1 MPTKFTRGVGA
12 TKVVNIFTPH
22 SGTNTTIGFFK
33 STMALQEFARA
44 YALRAGA
51 SPGYTDQ
58 LIVLTKRLPWGVA
71 DLTVDNIDAYLTRA
85 LGHLAAST
93 VHNHRR
99 MLSTLRKA
107 ALRDGLLVDDCT
119 RPIRKVKH
127 HLPMVRAWTHSE
139 MRHLLAVAAEMPGGT
154 LHCPHR
160 VLLPAW
166 ILVGYSSGLRLG
178 DMLAITFDSLRG
190 DRLATVL
197 QKTRQ
202 QHVVVLDANALEAIG
217 SLPRRGPK
225 IFGSLVGRSRI
236 IVAMRSLV
244 KQAGLTGSGKYLRRA
259 SATYAQMA
267 GIDASGHLGHL
278 TPGMKRHYLDP
289 VILAD
294 LRRAVPSLDLAGS
307 R

>member
-1 MPTKFTRGVGA
+1 MRANRTRGVGA
-12 TKVVNIFTPH
+12 STGGDIFSSHPASHPPTH
-22 SGTNTTIGFFK
+22 SRP
-33 STMALQEFARA
+33 SRMALVDFARS
-44 YALRAGA
+44 YALRSGA
-51 SPGYTDQ
+51 SPGYTEQ
-58 LIVLTKRLPWGVA
+58 LVVLTKRLPWGVT
-71 DLTVDNIDAYLTRA
+71 DLTVDQIDAYLTQA
-85 LGHLAAST
+85 LNHLAAST

-119 RPIRKVKH
+119 RPIRRVKH
-127 HLPMVRAWTHSE
+127 TLPMVRAWTHDE
-139 MRHLLAVAAEMPGGT
+139 MRTLLAVAAEMPGGT

-160 VLLPAW
+160 ILLPAW

-178 DMLAITFDSLRG
+178 DLLAITYDSLRG

-202 QHVVVLDANALEAIG
+202 QHVVVLDGNALESIR

-225 IFGSLVGRSRI
+225 IFGGLVGRSRI

-244 KQAGLTGSGKYLRRA
+244 KRAGLTGSGKYLRRA
-259 SATYAQMA
+259 SATYAQLA
-267 GIDASGHLGHL
+267 GMDATGHLGHL

-289 VILAD
+289 VILSD
-294 LRRAVPSLDLAGS
+294 LKRAVPSLELVGNP
-307 R
+307 

>member
-1 MPTKFTRGVGA
+1 MRANLTRGVGA
-12 TKVVNIFTPH
+12 ITVGDIFSTH
-22 SGTNTTIGFFK
+22 SPSHPPTSTSK
-33 STMALQEFARA
+33 STMALVDFAKS

-51 SPGYTDQ
+51 SPGYTEQ

-71 DLTVDNIDAYLTRA
+71 DLTVDNIDAYLTTA
-85 LGHLAAST
+85 LNHLAAST

-107 ALRDGLLVDDCT
+107 ALRDGLVVDDCT
-119 RPIRKVKH
+119 RPIRRVKH
-127 HLPMVRAWTHSE
+127 SLPMVRAWTHEE
-139 MRHLLAVAAEMPGGT
+139 MRHLLAVAAQMPGGT

-160 VLLPAW
+160 ILLPAW

-178 DMLAITFDSLRG
+178 DLLAITYDSLRG

-202 QHVVVLDANALEAIG
+202 PHVVVLDNNALESIR

-225 IFGSLVGRSRI
+225 IFGGLVGRSRI
-236 IVAMRSLV
+236 IVAMRALV
-244 KQAGLTGSGKYLRRA
+244 KRAGLTGSGKYLRRA

-278 TPGMKRHYLDP
+278 TPGMKRHYLDM
-289 VILAD
+289 VILSD
-294 LRRAVPSLDLAGS
+294 LKRAVPSLELLGNP
-307 R
+307 

>member
-1 MPTKFTRGVGA
+1 VGNILTPRGGIYTTDFHTTKPMSLA
-12 TKVVNIFTPH
+12 D
-22 SGTNTTIGFFK
+22 
-33 STMALQEFARA
+33 FARA

-51 SPGYTDQ
+51 SPGYTEQ
-58 LIVLTKRLPWGVA
+58 LIVLTKRLPWGVG
-71 DLTVDNIDAYLTRA
+71 DLTIDNIDAYLTKA

-119 RPIRKVKH
+119 LPIRRVKH
-127 HLPMVRAWTHSE
+127 NLPMVRAWTHQE
-139 MRHLLAVAAEMPGGT
+139 MAHLLAVASEMPGGT
-154 LHCPHR
+154 LHCPHK

-178 DMLAITFDSLRG
+178 DLLAVTYDSLRG

-202 QHVVVLDANALEAIG
+202 QHVVVLDANALEAIS

-236 IVAMRSLV
+236 IVAMRNLV
-244 KQAGLTGSGKYLRRA
+244 KRSGLTGSGKYLRRS
-259 SATYAQMA
+259 SATYAQLA
-267 GIDASGHLGHL
+267 GIDPTGHLGHL
-278 TPGMKRHYLDP
+278 TPGMKKHYLDP

-294 LRRAVPSLDLAGS
+294 LKRAVPSIEMAGM

>member
-1 MPTKFTRGVGA
+1 MRAEYSRGLDGSRSGG
-12 TKVVNIFTPH
+12 NLTPLNQIH
-22 SGTNTTIGFFK
+22 RFSETNMTVR
-33 STMALQEFARA
+33 QFAEA
-44 YALRAGA
+44 YALQSGA
-51 SPGYTDQ
+51 SPGYREQ
-58 LIVLTKRLPWGVA
+58 LVVLTKRLPWGVA
-71 DLTVDNIDAYLTRA
+71 DLTVSNIDAYLTNA

-119 RPIRKVKH
+119 RPIRRVKH
-127 HLPMVRAWTHSE
+127 TLPMVRAWTHDE
-139 MRHLLAVAAEMPGGT
+139 MRHLLSIASEMPGGT

-160 VLLPAW
+160 ILLPAW

-178 DMLAITFDSLRG
+178 DLLAVTYDSLRG

-202 QHVVVLDANALEAIG
+202 QHVVVLDSLALEAIR
-217 SLPRRGPK
+217 SLPRKGPK

-236 IVAMRSLV
+236 IVAMRTLV
-244 KQAGLTGSGKYLRRA
+244 KRAGLTGSGKYLRRS
-259 SATYAQMA
+259 SATYAQLS

-289 VILAD
+289 VILSD
-294 LRRAVPSLDLAGS
+294 LKRAVPSLELAGM

>member
-1 MPTKFTRGVGA
+1 MVRHYSKGLVDSNGGGSLSPLNQIHAIPK
-12 TKVVNIFTPH
+12 
-22 SGTNTTIGFFK
+22 TTM
-33 STMALQEFARA
+33 TLRAFAEA
-44 YALRAGA
+44 YALQSGA
-51 SPGYTDQ
+51 SPGYREQ
-58 LIVLTKRLPWGVA
+58 LVVLTKRLPWGVD
-71 DLTVDNIDAYLTRA
+71 DLTVSNIDAYLTQA

-99 MLSTLRKA
+99 MLSTLRRA

-119 RPIRKVKH
+119 RPIRRVKH
-127 HLPMVRAWTHSE
+127 TLPMVRAWTHDE
-139 MRHLLAVAAEMPGGT
+139 MRHLLAVASEMPGGT
-154 LHCPHR
+154 LYCPHR
-160 VLLPAW
+160 ILLPAW

-178 DMLAITFDSLRG
+178 DLLAITYDSLRG

-202 QHVVVLDANALEAIG
+202 QHVVVLDGNALESIR

-225 IFGSLVGRSRI
+225 IFGGLVGRSRI

-244 KQAGLTGSGKYLRRA
+244 KRAGLTGSGKYLRRS
-259 SATYAQMA
+259 SATYAQLA
-267 GIDASGHLGHL
+267 GMDATGHLGHL

-289 VILAD
+289 VILSD
-294 LRRAVPSLDLAGS
+294 LKRAVPSLELAGV

>member
-1 MPTKFTRGVGA
+1 MRAEYSRGLAGS
-12 TKVVNIFTPH
+12 KSGGSLTPLNQIH
-22 SGTNTTIGFFK
+22 KLAENNMT
-33 STMALQEFARA
+33 LREFAEA
-44 YALRAGA
+44 YALQSGA
-51 SPGYTDQ
+51 SPGYREQ
-58 LIVLTKRLPWGVA
+58 LVVLTKRLPWGVA
-71 DLTVDNIDAYLTRA
+71 DLTVSNIDAYLTHA

-93 VHNHRR
+93 VNNHRR
-99 MLSTLRKA
+99 MLSTLRRA
-107 ALRDGLLVDDCT
+107 ALRDGLVVNDCT
-119 RPIRKVKH
+119 RPIRRVKH
-127 HLPMVRAWTHSE
+127 TLPMVRAWTHDE

-160 VLLPAW
+160 ILLPAW

-178 DMLAITFDSLRG
+178 DLLAITYDSLRG

-202 QHVVVLDANALEAIG
+202 QHVIVLDANALEAIR

-225 IFGSLVGRSRI
+225 IFGNLVGRSRM
-236 IVAMRSLV
+236 IVAMRALV
-244 KQAGLTGSGKYLRRA
+244 KRAGLTGSGKYLRRS
-259 SATYAQMA
+259 SATYAQLA

-289 VILAD
+289 VILSD
-294 LRRAVPSLDLAGS
+294 LKRAVPSLDMAGM

>member
-1 MPTKFTRGVGA
+1 M
-12 TKVVNIFTPH
+12 TPH
-22 SGTNTTIGFFK
+22 SLLNTTDTSFN
-33 STMALQEFARA
+33 STMRLRDFAQS

-51 SPGYTDQ
+51 SPGYTEQ
-58 LIVLTKRLPWGVA
+58 LLVLTKRLPWGVS

-107 ALRDGLLVDDCT
+107 ALRDGLLVDECT
-119 RPIRKVKH
+119 RSIRRVKH
-127 HLPMVRAWTHSE
+127 SLPMVRAWTHSE
-139 MRHLLAVAAEMPGGT
+139 MAHLLAVAAQMPGST

-160 VLLPAW
+160 ILLPAW
-166 ILVGYSSGLRLG
+166 IAVGYSSGLRLG
-178 DMLAITFDSLRG
+178 DMLAITYDSLRG

-202 QHVVVLDANALEAIG
+202 SHVVVLDALALEGIR

-236 IVAMRSLV
+236 IVAMRALV
-244 KQAGLTGSGKYLRRA
+244 KRAGLTGSGKYLRRA

-294 LRRAVPSLDLAGS
+294 LKRAVPSIEMAGA

>member
-1 MPTKFTRGVGA
+1 MRAEYSRGLAGS
-12 TKVVNIFTPH
+12 KSGGSLTPLSQIH
-22 SGTNTTIGFFK
+22 KLAENNMT
-33 STMALQEFARA
+33 LREFAEA
-44 YALRAGA
+44 YALQSGA
-51 SPGYTDQ
+51 SPGYREQ

-71 DLTVDNIDAYLTRA
+71 DLTVGNIDAYLTNA

-93 VHNHRR
+93 VNNHRR
-99 MLSTLRKA
+99 MLSTLRRA
-107 ALRDGLLVDDCT
+107 ALRDGLVVDDCT
-119 RPIRKVKH
+119 RPIRRVKH
-127 HLPMVRAWTHSE
+127 TLPMVRAWTHDE

-160 VLLPAW
+160 ILLPAW

-178 DMLAITFDSLRG
+178 DMLAITYDSLRG

-202 QHVVVLDANALEAIG
+202 QHVVVLDANALESIR

-225 IFGSLVGRSRI
+225 IFGGLVGRSRI

-244 KQAGLTGSGKYLRRA
+244 KRAGLTGSGKYLRRA
-259 SATYAQMA
+259 SATYAQLA
-267 GIDASGHLGHL
+267 GMDATGHLGHL

-289 VILAD
+289 VILSD
-294 LRRAVPSLDLAGS
+294 LKRAVPSLDMAGM

>member
-1 MPTKFTRGVGA
+1 
-12 TKVVNIFTPH
+12 
-22 SGTNTTIGFFK
+22 
-33 STMALQEFARA
+33 MALVDFAKS

-51 SPGYTDQ
+51 SPGYTEQ

-71 DLTVDNIDAYLTRA
+71 DLTVDNIDAYLTTA
-85 LGHLAAST
+85 LNHLAAST

-107 ALRDGLLVDDCT
+107 ALRDGLVVDDCT
-119 RPIRKVKH
+119 RPIRRVKH
-127 HLPMVRAWTHSE
+127 SLPMVRAWTHEE
-139 MRHLLAVAAEMPGGT
+139 MRHLLAVAAQMPGGT

-160 VLLPAW
+160 ILLPAW

-178 DMLAITFDSLRG
+178 DLLAITYDSLRG

-202 QHVVVLDANALEAIG
+202 PHVVVLDNNALESIR

-225 IFGSLVGRSRI
+225 IFGGLVGRSRI
-236 IVAMRSLV
+236 IVAMRALV
-244 KQAGLTGSGKYLRRA
+244 KRAGLTGSGKYLRRA

-278 TPGMKRHYLDP
+278 TPGMKRHYLDM
-289 VILAD
+289 VILSD
-294 LRRAVPSLDLAGS
+294 LKRAVPSLELLGNP
-307 R
+307 

>member
-1 MPTKFTRGVGA
+1 
-12 TKVVNIFTPH
+12 
-22 SGTNTTIGFFK
+22 
-33 STMALQEFARA
+33 
-44 YALRAGA
+44 
-51 SPGYTDQ
+51 
-58 LIVLTKRLPWGVA
+58 VLTKRLPWGVA
-71 DLTVDNIDAYLTRA
+71 DLTVSNIDAYLTHA

-93 VHNHRR
+93 VNNHRR
-99 MLSTLRKA
+99 MLSTLRRA
-107 ALRDGLLVDDCT
+107 ALRDGLVVDDCT
-119 RPIRKVKH
+119 RPIRRVKH
-127 HLPMVRAWTHSE
+127 TLPMVRAWTHDE

-160 VLLPAW
+160 ILLPAW

-178 DMLAITFDSLRG
+178 DLLAITYDSLRG

-202 QHVVVLDANALEAIG
+202 QHVIVLDANALEAIR

-225 IFGSLVGRSRI
+225 IFGNLVGRSRM
-236 IVAMRSLV
+236 IVAMRALV
-244 KQAGLTGSGKYLRRA
+244 KRAGLTGSGKYLRRS
-259 SATYAQMA
+259 SATYAQLA

-289 VILAD
+289 VILSD
-294 LRRAVPSLDLAGS
+294 LKRAVPSLDMAGM